1 MNKDKHRNIWM
12 KRIKDKRNFVR
23 KGTWNAGRET
33 KEREVNNIKK
43 YWKGINEEIK
53 VWLIL

>member
-23 KGTWNAGRET
+23 KVHEMLAKKQK
-33 KEREVNNIKK
+33 KEKQI
-43 YWKGINEEIK
+43 I
-53 VWLIL
+53 